1 MRVAAIVV
9 CLLAFPTTGRGA
21 SRALFHATLIRSTPA
36 ANSHLTKP
44 PETIRLVFSEA
55 IVPEVSHI
63 TLTAADGNAVALRV
77 ATDPRDTRTLVGT
90 FTSIQAGPYKVAWHV
105 LSADGH
111 SSGGTFNFTVEAP
124 AVGVAAPASEIA
136 ASSTKPG
143 LVSTPIDTSS
153 AAAAAASG
161 TTEVK
166 SIPILASV
174 LRGLGL
180 GATMAGVGLLFFG
193 VTSRD
198 PRDRRPN
205 TWVVRLIAVGTILLI
220 AHLGAWL
227 SSISPDGSLGGG
239 FIGSALASTPGKME
253 MIRIALAV
261 LTLLAVG
268 LARQGTIGLALGVA
282 CLTLSGAVGHP
293 AAIHPF
299 WSIPFKAVHLLAGA
313 AWLGGL
319 LWLATARRD
328 DASFPFEARRV
339 SFVALI
345 CAIAILLSGT
355 LQTVMFL
362 NTLGDLIHSA
372 YGRLALLKMIGVLA
386 LIGLGAFN
394 RFILLPV
401 VGESDTRPA
410 LTRTV
415 RQEIAIVIVL
425 ILIGGFLAYVPP
437 PPTPQAAISASTR
450 P

>member
-1 MRVAAIVV
+1 MRVAAIL
-9 CLLAFPTTGRGA
+9 CLVAIPAPGYAA
-21 SRALFHATLIRSTPA
+21 SRAFFHATLIHSTPA

-55 IVPEVSHI
+55 IVPELSHI
-63 TLTAADGNAVALRV
+63 SLTGADGKALPLRV

-90 FTSIQAGPYKVAWHV
+90 FTSIQAGRYKVAWHV

-111 SSGGTFNFTVEAP
+111 SSGGTFSFTVEAP

-136 ASSTKPG
+136 TSSTKSG
-143 LVSTPIDTSS
+143 VVSAPIDISS
-153 AAAAAASG
+153 AAAASA

-166 SIPILASV
+166 SIPILASI

-198 PRDRRPN
+198 PRDRRPSAL
-205 TWVVRLIAVGTILLI
+205 VVRLIAVGVILLI

-227 SSISPDGSLGGG
+227 SDISPDGSLGAD
-239 FIGSALASTPGKME
+239 FIGSALASTPGKTE
-253 MIRIALAV
+253 IIRIVLAV
-261 LTLLAVG
+261 LALCAVG
-268 LARQGTIGLALGVA
+268 LARQGTVGLAFGVA

-293 AAIHPF
+293 AAIHPL

-328 DASFPFEARRV
+328 DASFPLEARRV

-345 CAIAILLSGT
+345 CAIAILLSGM

-362 NTLGDLIHSA
+362 NTPGDLIHSA
-372 YGRLALLKMIGVLA
+372 YGRLALIKMIGVLA

-394 RFILLPV
+394 RFLLLPV
-401 VGESDTRPA
+401 VDESDTRPA

-437 PPTPQAAISASTR
+437 PPTPQAAISASTA